1 MTILSSRT
9 TLELD
14 GVLLSRFALLTCSRS
29 DGFWRW

>member
-14 GVLLSRFALLTCSRS
+14 GVLLSCFAGLLALARLVY
-29 DGFWRW
+29 